1 MPVNH
6 VTGRYFTNTIRIL
19 SDVDFP
25 VSELRVAPHKVER
38 ATVGSEGWMRFKL
51 PGGNHAFG
59 EQHRLGLCRGCA
71 IGWRLGC
78 QHVSTRDNR
87 REYSLPRV

>member
-1 MPVNH
+1 
-6 VTGRYFTNTIRIL
+6 
-19 SDVDFP
+19 
-25 VSELRVAPHKVER
+25 
-38 ATVGSEGWMRFKL
+38 MRFKL